1 VTRLLIVGRT
11 RYRLPLEPSLAR
23 KFDAL
28 RAVLELRVLASAPAG
43 APAGDDTFTL
53 VPPFSPRA
61 LDGLA
66 FQLGLPVRV
75 ARELR
80 AFRPDAILT
89 QSPHE
94 AAACLLGRGLAHSQA
109 RVVVELHGDWRTATR
124 LYGSRARRVLGPL
137 VDRLGTAALRRADAV
152 RTVSPYTTGLARE
165 IGVEPAATFP
175 AYMDLDPFL
184 GGRSPLPAAPRALFV
199 GVLERYKNIDGL
211 AEAWRRVAVRVPEAQ
226 LRIVGDGSLR
236 AVVEALRAEHPG
248 TVRWDAR
255 LEPAEV
261 AAALDGSTVLVLPSR
276 SEGMGRVLI
285 EAFCRGRGVVATRV
299 GGIRDLVG
307 DGESGLLVEPGSTQA
322 LADAL
327 VRVLSDAA
335 LATRLGEGAAAA
347 AGAWLQTPEQYA
359 ERIRALVEAGTR

>member
-1 VTRLLIVGRT
+1 MVGRT

-28 RAVLELRVLASAPAG
+28 AAVLELRVLASAPAG
-43 APAGDDTFTL
+43 GPAGDGTFTL
-53 VPPFSPRA
+53 MPPLSPRA

-66 FQLGLPVRV
+66 FQLALPWRV

-80 AFRPDAILT
+80 SFRPDAILT

-94 AAACLLGRGLAHSQA
+94 AASCLLGRRLAGSRA

-124 LYGSRARRVLGPL
+124 LYGSPARRVLGPL
-137 VDRLGTAALRRADAV
+137 VDRLGTAALERADAV
-152 RTVSPYTTGLARE
+152 RTVGPYTTGLARE

-175 AYMDLDPFL
+175 AFMDLQPFL
-184 GGRSPLPAAPRALFV
+184 GERRPLPERPSVLFV
-199 GVLERYKNIDGL
+199 GVLERYKNVDGL
-211 AEAWRRVAVRVPEAQ
+211 AEAWREVAARVPAAQ

-236 AVVEALRAEHPG
+236 GVVQALG
-248 TVRWDAR
+248 VRWDR
-255 LEPAEV
+255 LLAPEAV
-261 AAALDGSTVLVLPSR
+261 ATALDEATVLVLPSR
-276 SEGMGRVLI
+276 SEGMGRVLV
-285 EAFCRGRGVVATRV
+285 ESFCRGRGVVASRV
-299 GGIRDLVG
+299 GGIPDLVV
-307 DGESGLLVEPGSTQA
+307 DGESGLLVEPGSSRG

-327 VRVLSDAA
+327 VRVLTDAG

-359 ERIRALVEAGTR
+359 ERILALVEAG

>member
-1 VTRLLIVGRT
+1 VTRLLMVGRT

-28 RAVLELRVLASAPAG
+28 GAVLDLRVLASAPAG
-43 APAGDDTFTL
+43 GPAGDDMFTL

-66 FQLGLPVRV
+66 FQLALPWRV

-80 AFRPDAILT
+80 SFQPDAILT

-94 AAACLLGRGLAHSQA
+94 AASCLLGRRLSGSRA

-124 LYGSRARRVLGPL
+124 LYGSSARRVLGPL

-152 RTVSPYTTGLARE
+152 RTVGPYTSGLARA

-175 AYMDLDPFL
+175 AFMDLEPFL
-184 GGRSPLPAAPRALFV
+184 GERRPLPEQPSVLFI
-199 GVLERYKNIDGL
+199 GVLERYKNVDGL
-211 AEAWRRVAVRVPEAQ
+211 ADAWREVAARVPGAQ

-236 AVVEALRAEHPG
+236 GVVESLD
-248 TVRWDAR
+248 VRGDRHIA
-255 LEPAEV
+255 PVEV
-261 AAALDGSTVLVLPSR
+261 AAALDESTVLVLPSR
-276 SEGMGRVLI
+276 SEGMGRVLV

-299 GGIRDLVG
+299 GGIRDLVAE
-307 DGESGLLVEPGSTQA
+307 GESGLLVEPGSTRA

-327 VRVLSDAA
+327 VRVLSDAE
-335 LATRLGEGAAAA
+335 LAVRLGEGASAA
-347 AGAWLQTPEQYA
+347 AGVWLQTPEQYA
-359 ERIRALVEAGTR
+359 ERIRALVEAR

>member
-1 VTRLLIVGRT
+1 MTKLLIVGRT
-11 RYRLPLEPSLAR
+11 RYRLPLEPGLAR

-28 RAVLELRVLASAPAG
+28 RGALELRVLASAPAG
-43 APAGDDTFTL
+43 APVRDGTFTL
-53 VPPFSPRA
+53 VPVFSPRV

-66 FQLGLPVRV
+66 FQLALPWRV

-80 AFRPDAILT
+80 DFEPDAMLT

-94 AAACLLGRGLAHSQA
+94 AAACMLGRRLAGSRA

-124 LYGSRARRVLGPL
+124 LYGSSARRVLGPL

-175 AYMDLDPFL
+175 AYMDLEPFL
-184 GGRSPLPAAPRALFV
+184 GERRPLPEQPSVLFV
-199 GVLERYKNIDGL
+199 GVLERYKNVDGL
-211 AEAWRRVAVRVPEAQ
+211 AEAWRSVAARVPGAR

-236 AVVEALRAEHPG
+236 GVVEQLG
-248 TVRWDAR
+248 VRWDRHLA
-255 LEPAEV
+255 PAEV
-261 AAALDGSTVLVLPSR
+261 AAALDEATVLVLPSR
-276 SEGMGRVLI
+276 SEGMGRVLV
-285 EAFCRGRGVVATRV
+285 EAFCRGRGVVASRV
-299 GGIRDLVG
+299 GGIRDLVRDG
-307 DGESGLLVEPGSTQA
+307 DSGLLIEPGSTEA

-327 VRVLSDAA
+327 VRVLTDPGLAA
-335 LATRLGEGAAAA
+335 RLGEGAAAA

-359 ERIRALVEAGTR
+359 ERIRALVEAG